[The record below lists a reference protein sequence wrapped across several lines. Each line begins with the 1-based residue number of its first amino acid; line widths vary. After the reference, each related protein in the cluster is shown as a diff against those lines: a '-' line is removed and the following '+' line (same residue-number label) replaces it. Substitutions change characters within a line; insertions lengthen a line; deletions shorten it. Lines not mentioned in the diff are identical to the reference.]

1 MRKVEVPSGY
11 PLEEGRYLR
20 GNDYSPVAVV
30 IILIHPAEKIPRGIE
45 VLVKTG
51 VESGAALSGTLQ
63 TENIGLEKMICNI
76 VANPNIRYLVLAGP
90 ESPGHFTGEA
100 LIALFKNGIDQKK
113 RIIGTKSP
121 APYLFNIPAEDIERF
136 REQVALVNLLNEGD
150 SDVIRQAVWSC
161 YQEKPTQ
168 FRSYSLYDPGAYPA
182 KPISRK
188 ITWRVTRP
196 EAEPKDEEERRQVQK
211 LQDIMTLVKKRVEE
225 RKKKEPREE

>member
-1 MRKVEVPSGY
+1 MKKIEPPSEY
-11 PLEEGRYLR
+11 PPEEGRYLR
-20 GNDYSPVAVV
+20 GNDRSPVAVV
-30 IILIHPAEKIPRGIE
+30 IILIHPAEEIPAGIE

-63 TENIGLEKMICNI
+63 TENIGLEKIICNI

-90 ESPGHFTGEA
+90 ESPEHLTGEA

-121 APYLFNIPAEDIERF
+121 APYLFNIPAEDVERF
-136 REQVALVNLLNEGD
+136 RDQVILINLLNQGD
-150 SDVIRQAVWSC
+150 PGVIRQAVWSC

-196 EAEPKDEEERRQVQK
+196 HIEPKDES
-211 LQDIMTLVKKRVEE
+211 E
-225 RKKKEPREE
+225 RKQVEKLKKIMAEEES

>member
-1 MRKVEVPSGY
+1 MKKIEPPPGY
-11 PLEEGRYLR
+11 PPEEGRYLR

-30 IILIHPAEKIPRGIE
+30 IILIHPAEEIPRGIE

-121 APYLFNIPAEDIERF
+121 APYLFNIPAEDVERF
-136 REQVALVNLLNEGD
+136 REQVTLVNLLNEGD

-196 EAEPKDEEERRQVQK
+196 HIEPKDETERKQVERLK
-211 LQDIMTLVKKRVEE
+211 EMMANIKKRVKT
-225 RKKKEPREE
+225 KKQQ

>member
-1 MRKVEVPSGY
+1 MKKIEPSPGY
-11 PLEEGRYLR
+11 PPEEGRYLR
-20 GNDYSPVAVV
+20 GNDYSPVAVL
-30 IILIHPAEKIPRGIE
+30 IILIHPDDKIPPGIE
-45 VLVKTG
+45 TLVRTG

-63 TENIGLEKMICNI
+63 TENIGLEKLICNI
-76 VANPNIRYLVLAGP
+76 VANPNIRYLILAGP

-113 RIIGTKSP
+113 RIMGTKSP
-121 APYLFNIPAEDIERF
+121 APYLFNIPAEDVERF
-136 REQVALVNLLNEGD
+136 REQVTLVNLLNEGD
-150 SDVIRQAVWSC
+150 PDVIRQAVWSC

-196 EAEPKDEEERRQVQK
+196 HIEPKDEEERKQVERLK
-211 LQDIMTLVKKRVEE
+211 EMMASIKKRVKT
-225 RKKKEPREE
+225 KKQQ

>member
-1 MRKVEVPSGY
+1 MKKIEPPPEY
-11 PLEEGRYLR
+11 PPEEGRYLR

-63 TENIGLEKMICNI
+63 TENIGLEKLICNI

-121 APYLFNIPAEDIERF
+121 APYLFNIPAQDVERF
-136 REQVALVNLLNEGD
+136 REQVTLVNLLNEGD

-196 EAEPKDEEERRQVQK
+196 HIEPKDESERKQVEK
-211 LQDIMTLVKKRVEE
+211 LKEMMANIKKRVKT
-225 RKKKEPREE
+225 KKQQ

>member
-1 MRKVEVPSGY
+1 MKKIEPPPEY
-11 PLEEGRYLR
+11 PPEEGRYLR

-30 IILIHPAEKIPRGIE
+30 IILIHPAEEIPRGIE

-63 TENIGLEKMICNI
+63 TENIGLEKLICNI

-121 APYLFNIPAEDIERF
+121 APYLFNIPAEDVERF
-136 REQVALVNLLNEGD
+136 REQVTLVNLLNEGD

-196 EAEPKDEEERRQVQK
+196 HIEPKDETERKQVERLK
-211 LQDIMTLVKKRVEE
+211 EMMANIKKRVKT
-225 RKKKEPREE
+225 KKQQ

>member
-1 MRKVEVPSGY
+1 MKKIEPPPEY
-11 PLEEGRYLR
+11 PPEEGRYLR
-20 GNDYSPVAVV
+20 GNDHSPVAVV
-30 IILIHPAEKIPRGIE
+30 IILIHPAEEIPRGIE

-63 TENIGLEKMICNI
+63 TENIGLEKLICNI
-76 VANPNIRYLVLAGP
+76 VANPNIRYLVLAGL

-121 APYLFNIPAEDIERF
+121 APYLFNIPAQDVERF
-136 REQVALVNLLNEGD
+136 REQVTLVNLLNEGD

-196 EAEPKDEEERRQVQK
+196 HIEPKDESERKQVEK
-211 LQDIMTLVKKRVEE
+211 LKEMMANIKKRVKA
-225 RKKKEPREE
+225 KKQQ

>member
-1 MRKVEVPSGY
+1 MKKIEPPPGY
-11 PLEEGRYLR
+11 PPEEGRYLR

-30 IILIHPAEKIPRGIE
+30 IILIHPAEEIPRGIE

-63 TENIGLEKMICNI
+63 TENIGLEKLICNI

-121 APYLFNIPAEDIERF
+121 APYLFNIPAEDVERF
-136 REQVALVNLLNEGD
+136 REQVTLVNLLNEGD

-196 EAEPKDEEERRQVQK
+196 HIEPKDENERKQVEK
-211 LQDIMTLVKKRVEE
+211 LKEMMANIKKRVKT
-225 RKKKEPREE
+225 KKQQ

>member
-1 MRKVEVPSGY
+1 MKKIEPPPGY
-11 PLEEGRYLR
+11 PPEEGRYLR

-30 IILIHPAEKIPRGIE
+30 IILIHPAEEIPRGIE

-63 TENIGLEKMICNI
+63 TENIGLEKLICNI

-121 APYLFNIPAEDIERF
+121 APYLFNIPAEDVERF
-136 REQVALVNLLNEGD
+136 REQVTLVNLLNEGD
-150 SDVIRQAVWSC
+150 FDVIRQAVWSC

-196 EAEPKDEEERRQVQK
+196 HIEPKDETERKQVERLK
-211 LQDIMTLVKKRVEE
+211 EMMADIKKRVKT
-225 RKKKEPREE
+225 KKQQ

>member
-1 MRKVEVPSGY
+1 MKKIEPPPGY
-11 PLEEGRYLR
+11 PPEEGRYLR

-30 IILIHPAEKIPRGIE
+30 IILIHPAEEIPRGIE

-63 TENIGLEKMICNI
+63 TENIGLEKLICNI

-121 APYLFNIPAEDIERF
+121 APYLFNIPAQDVERF
-136 REQVALVNLLNEGD
+136 REQVTLVNLLNEGD

-196 EAEPKDEEERRQVQK
+196 HIEPKDENERKQVEK
-211 LQDIMTLVKKRVEE
+211 LKEMMANIKKRVKT
-225 RKKKEPREE
+225 KKQQ

>member
-1 MRKVEVPSGY
+1 MKKIEPPPEY
-11 PLEEGRYLR
+11 PPEEGRYLR
-20 GNDYSPVAVV
+20 GDDYSPVAVV
-30 IILIHPAEKIPRGIE
+30 IILIHPAEKIPPGIE
-45 VLVKTG
+45 TLVRVG

-121 APYLFNIPAEDIERF
+121 APYLFNIPKKDVERF
-136 REQVALVNLLNEGD
+136 REQVTLVNLLNEGE

-168 FRSYSLYDPGAYPA
+168 FRSYSLYDPGAYPV

-196 EAEPKDEEERRQVQK
+196 HIEPKDETERKQVERLK
-211 LQDIMTLVKKRVEE
+211 EMMANIKKRVKA
-225 RKKKEPREE
+225 KKQQ

>member
-1 MRKVEVPSGY
+1 MKKIEPPPGY
-11 PLEEGRYLR
+11 PPEDGRYLR
-20 GNDYSPVAVV
+20 GNDHSPVAVV
-30 IILIHPAEKIPRGIE
+30 IILIHPAEEIPLGIE

-63 TENIGLEKMICNI
+63 TENIGLEKIICNI

-121 APYLFNIPAEDIERF
+121 APYLFNIPAEDVERF

-196 EAEPKDEEERRQVQK
+196 HIEPKDETERKQVERLK
-211 LQDIMTLVKKRVEE
+211 EMMANIKKRVKT
-225 RKKKEPREE
+225 KKQQ

>member
-1 MRKVEVPSGY
+1 MKKIEPPPGY
-11 PLEEGRYLR
+11 PPEEGRYLR

-30 IILIHPAEKIPRGIE
+30 IILIHPAEEIPRGIE

-63 TENIGLEKMICNI
+63 TENIGLEKLICNI

-121 APYLFNIPAEDIERF
+121 APYLFNIPAGDVERF
-136 REQVALVNLLNEGD
+136 REQVTLVNLLNKGD

-196 EAEPKDEEERRQVQK
+196 HIEPKDETERKQVEK
-211 LQDIMTLVKKRVEE
+211 LKEMMANIKKRVKT
-225 RKKKEPREE
+225 KKQQ